1 MSLKVAD
8 IGEKEL
14 VKYIIANSKEI
25 TADDTA
31 VTQFSSTNLIST
43 CDMLI
48 QSRHFPENMS
58 YFNIGF
64 KSVTVNVSDLAAM
77 GAEPL
82 GFLLAIAI
90 PKDLELDS
98 FKEIIEGVL
107 SACDYYSIPLIGGDT
122 NEASEIIISGTALG
136 SCDEP
141 LMMDNYSIG
150 DVVAVTGDIGLAAL
164 GFELEDFNNI
174 YVKKALKPLARI
186 NEGIT
191 LKNSGATSATDITDG
206 LASELYQI
214 KKDSFGFMIYE
225 ELLNISDEYKQY
237 CKNLGLNYLDL
248 IFHVGEDFELLFT
261 MNIMLVSNNLYKKS
275 SKTQKI
281 RCEICANYCKI
292 ADGNVG
298 VCRQH
303 KNING
308 ELFDESYGIVSSL
321 SPDPIEKKPLN
332 HFLPGTFTYSIG
344 GFGCNM
350 TCLHCQ
356 NYMISHEYDKN
367 SRAIQITPEAIVENA
382 INYNCQSI
390 AWTYNEPTIH
400 LPFSKKTSLLA
411 KSKDLKVIYVS
422 NGYFSQQSVEEIL
435 TFVDAFNIDL
445 KSMSADFY
453 KKVCG
458 ADLDVVLDNLK
469 RVYVEGKHLEI
480 TNLIING
487 YNDSTD
493 EINQLCD
500 FVADELG
507 PEVPL
512 HFSRAFPYYKMRD
525 ISPTNAETLFRAKE
539 IAADKGIENVYL
551 GNI

>member
-1 MSLKVAD
+1 
-8 IGEKEL
+8 
-14 VKYIIANSKEI
+14 
-25 TADDTA
+25 
-31 VTQFSSTNLIST
+31 
-43 CDMLI
+43 
-48 QSRHFPENMS
+48 
-58 YFNIGF
+58 
-64 KSVTVNVSDLAAM
+64 
-77 GAEPL
+77 
-82 GFLLAIAI
+82 
-90 PKDLELDS
+90 
-98 FKEIIEGVL
+98 
-107 SACDYYSIPLIGGDT
+107 
-122 NEASEIIISGTALG
+122 
-136 SCDEP
+136 
-141 LMMDNYSIG
+141 
-150 DVVAVTGDIGLAAL
+150 
-164 GFELEDFNNI
+164 
-174 YVKKALKPLARI
+174 
-186 NEGIT
+186 
-191 LKNSGATSATDITDG
+191 
-206 LASELYQI
+206 
-214 KKDSFGFMIYE
+214 
-225 ELLNISDEYKQY
+225 
-237 CKNLGLNYLDL
+237 
-248 IFHVGEDFELLFT
+248 

-298 VCRQH
+298 VCKQH

-445 KSMSADFY
+445 KSMSPNFY

-500 FVADELG
+500 FVAGELG

-525 ISPTNAETLFRAKE
+525 ISPTNAETLFKAKE
-539 IAADKGIENVYL
+539 IAADKGIKNVYL